1 MRFRHLILAV
11 FCAFALSA
19 FAQDRAADVQTAF
32 TRAQHLK
39 HGINAS
45 IWFAQHPEDYSANY
59 TNHETTTQ
67 DIAIMAKLGFDHVRI
82 SIDAVPLTH
91 ALDSEDGEGDFRG
104 NFLARLDK
112 AVDEITAAGLAVII
126 DVHPEDSYKQAL
138 RTDGTTVDRFVIMW
152 QKLAAHYADRDPNLV
167 FFEILNE
174 PEVNDPYRWAGIQ
187 ARVAAAIRAV
197 APRQTIIATG
207 ANYSGLGDFL
217 ALHPLPDGNMIYNF
231 HFYDPIQFTHQGA
244 SWGAPWWIST
254 HDIPYPATEDTMADR
269 LKLVPDAADRFDL
282 ENYWLDHWD
291 AHHIRLLIDEAA
303 AWGKANNVPLTCN
316 EFGAFREHSDPVSRT
331 NWIRDV
337 RTALEA
343 DGIGWAMWDYH
354 NGFGVA
360 VKDANGKSIV
370 DPQTVEALGLK
381 GE

>member
-1 MRFRHLILAV
+1 VRFRTLLLAV
-11 FCAFALSA
+11 IFAFGLQAL
-19 FAQDRAADVQTAF
+19 AQDHAADVQTAF
-32 TRAQHLK
+32 ARAQHLK

-45 IWFAQHPEDYSANY
+45 IWFAQHHADYSANY
-59 TNHETTTQ
+59 TDHETTAE
-67 DIAIMAKLGFDHVRI
+67 DIAIMARLGFDHVRL
-82 SIDAVPLTH
+82 SIDAVPLTQ
-91 ALDSEDGEGDFRG
+91 AFNQRNGGGDF
-104 NFLARLDK
+104 LVRLDK
-112 AVDEITAAGLAVII
+112 AVDEILAAGMAVII
-126 DVHPEDSYKQAL
+126 DVHPEDSYKQAM
-138 RTDGTTVDRFVIMW
+138 RTDSTAVDRFAMMW
-152 QKLAAHYADRDPNLV
+152 ENLAAHYAGRDPDLV

-207 ANYSGLGDFL
+207 ANYSGIGDFL
-217 ALHPLPDGNMIYNF
+217 KLHPLPDGNVIYNF

-244 SWGAPWWIST
+244 GWGDPWWTYT

-269 LKLVPDAADRFDL
+269 LKLVPEAADRFVL

-291 AHHIRLLIDEAA
+291 AHHIRLLIDEAS
-303 AWGKANNVPLTCN
+303 AWGKANNVPVTCN
-316 EFGAFREHSDPVSRT
+316 EFGAFREHSDPVSRAS
-331 NWIRDV
+331 WIRDV

-360 VKDANGKSIV
+360 VKDANGKSVV
-370 DPQTVEALGLK
+370 DPRTVEALGLK
-381 GE
+381 GRE

>member
-1 MRFRHLILAV
+1 MRFRTLPFALFLA
-11 FCAFALSA
+11 FSLSA
-19 FAQDRAADVQTAF
+19 FAQDHAADVQTAF
-32 TRAQHLK
+32 SRAQHLK

-59 TNHETTTQ
+59 TDHETTPE
-67 DIAIMAKLGFDHVRI
+67 DFAIMARLGFDHVRL
-82 SIDAVPLTH
+82 SIDAVPL
-91 ALDSEDGEGDFRG
+91 AQAFNSRSGEGDF
-104 NFLARLDK
+104 LVRLDK
-112 AVDEITAAGLAVII
+112 AVDEITGTGMAVIV
-126 DVHPEDSYKQAL
+126 DVHPEDSYKQAM
-138 RTDGTTVDRFVIMW
+138 RTDGVAVERFVMLW
-152 QKLAAHYADRDPNLV
+152 QKLAAHYAGRDPDLV

-187 ARVAAAIRAV
+187 ARAAAAIRAV
-197 APRQTIIATG
+197 APHQTIIATG
-207 ANYSGLGDFL
+207 HNYSGLGDFL
-217 ALHPLPDGNMIYNF
+217 ALHPLPDGNVIYNF
-231 HFYDPIQFTHQGA
+231 HFYDPMQFTHQGA
-244 SWGAPWWIST
+244 NWSSSYLVYT
-254 HDIPYPATEDTMADR
+254 HNIPYPATEDTLADR
-269 LKLVPDAADRFDL
+269 LKLVPELADRFQL

-360 VKDANGKSIV
+360 VKDANGKSVV
-370 DPQTVEALGLK
+370 DSQTVEALGLK
-381 GE
+381 GRE

>member
-1 MRFRHLILAV
+1 VRFRTWLFAFV
-11 FCAFALSA
+11 FAFGLSA
-19 FAQDRAADVQTAF
+19 VAQDHAADVQTAF

-45 IWFAQHPEDYSANY
+45 IWFAQHHEDYSANY
-59 TNHETTTQ
+59 TEHESTPE
-67 DIAIMAKLGFDHVRI
+67 DIAIMAGLGFDHVRL
-82 SIDAVPLTH
+82 SIDAVPLTK
-91 ALDSEDGEGDFRG
+91 AFNARSGDDD
-104 NFLARLDK
+104 FLVRLDK
-112 AVDEITAAGLAVII
+112 AVDQITAKGMAVIV
-126 DVHPEDSYKQAL
+126 DVHPEDNYKQAM
-138 RTDGTTVDRFVIMW
+138 RTDNTAVDRFVIMW
-152 QKLAAHYADRDPNLV
+152 QKLAAHYAGRDPNLV

-187 ARVAAAIRAV
+187 ARAAAAIRDA
-197 APRQTIIATG
+197 APHHTIIATG

-217 ALHPLPDGNMIYNF
+217 KLHPLPDGNVIYNF

-244 SWGAPWWIST
+244 GWGAPWWVYT
-254 HDIPYPATEDTMADR
+254 HNIPYPATEDTMADR
-269 LKLVPDAADRFDL
+269 LKLVPEAADRFEL

-291 AHHIRLLIDEAA
+291 AHHIRLLIDQAA

-360 VKDANGKSIV
+360 VKDANGKSVV

-381 GE
+381 GK